1 MVTAW
6 IQDSAMHFYP
16 NTDVNGK
23 YTVLPNGEFYINNAG
38 PTDALKKY
46 TCRTVNRLT
55 GKVIFCLHFFL
66 RLIKNV
72 FDNNHCNKSI
82 VSVVNVIHVVNKMN
96 E

>member
-23 YTVLPNGEFYINNAG
+23 YTVLPNGELYINNAG
-38 PTDALKKY
+38 PSDAFKKY

-55 GKVIFCLHFFL
+55 GKVIFSVFINEKNYLIYLKKKLLHF
-66 RLIKNV
+66 ISNA
-72 FDNNHCNKSI
+72 N
-82 VSVVNVIHVVNKMN
+82 
-96 E
+96 